1 MSYNICIH
9 LIQVNICKI
18 NEFLINKKKKSQ
30 SFKIISADLIVVC
43 TYIVINCSFCEKMAM
58 FCLSLELI
66 LLNILPIKGRKLQ
79 HIYERPKICIKQ
91 TFQAKVYFTT
101 IFSINYI
108 PIITIQE
115 PWRTRTTSPNL
126 PIIYK
131 RSLFFLIFPFVPRV
145 IVEYKF
151 DGLI

>member
-9 LIQVNICKI
+9 LICKI
-18 NEFLINKKKKSQ
+18 NEFLINKKNNSQ

-79 HIYERPKICIKQ
+79 HIYERPKIWKKQ

-101 IFSINYI
+101 IFSYI

-115 PWRTRTTSPNL
+115 PWRTRTNSPNL

-151 DGLI
+151 DG